1 MVDMR
6 EGPDILRT
14 HTASLRKGMK
24 WILGESPV
32 AARAIEILYQK
43 IKVDKEKLLVVA
55 GTPWLQM

>member
-1 MVDMR
+1 
-6 EGPDILRT
+6 
-14 HTASLRKGMK
+14 MK